1 MNWVGKWVNFP
12 GNGNSHAGLIIPIP
26 IIPIACISL
35 LLFTSSWLVNFV
47 MSSDM
52 VGSDLG
58 GKVFQDFRIN
68 NFENAPTKEPMT
80 ERVIPINHPI
90 SFIVPC

>member
-1 MNWVGKWVNFP
+1 
-12 GNGNSHAGLIIPIP
+12 
-26 IIPIACISL
+26 
-35 LLFTSSWLVNFV
+35 

-90 SFIVPC
+90 SFIGPC